1 MISDRYTNYTSVYPS
16 PRRTNQYETGNLPYT
31 ISDNFTVP
39 IYKKNDG
46 IIVYLTQAGT
56 TTSEINAV
64 GPFNLESITWEGD
77 YNPKNYR
84 RV

>member
-1 MISDRYTNYTSVYPS
+1 MFIFPPFEKTTNLSFS
-16 PRRTNQYETGNLPYT
+16 PRVTNEQNTDTLPYST
-31 ISDNFTVP
+31 IESYTIP
-39 IYKKNDG
+39 IYKKNDTVTVTLNQTDVG
-46 IIVYLTQAGT
+46 D
-56 TTSEINAV
+56 SNDV